1 MKKKV
6 IIAVLCVV
14 LTISCVS
21 MLFACGEAK
30 TKIKMVGI
38 DLSSEEYAFAI
49 KKGDTELLNTVNKF
63 FDDKDADI
71 KAIFAKYTA
80 EGVDLNDAT
89 KFGSDSIKTTPS
101 NSDKELVVATN
112 LEFAPFEYTIGSKI
126 AGIDMEIAQM
136 LADYMGKELVV
147 VHMDFD
153 AVVTSVE
160 TKPEY
165 DIGIAG
171 LTVTPERQESVQF
184 SKTYFGATQVLITK
198 EGDTTF
204 DDCKN
209 AKEVEAKLK
218 TLSGDAA
225 KCGGQTGTTS
235 QFYVKGSEDFGFEG
249 FSNLSFG
256 NYSSAAEAV
265 NDMINGNIAFVV
277 VDKTTAQ
284 ALVASFNG

>member
-30 TKIKMVGI
+30 TKIKMVGV

-136 LADYMGKELVV
+136 LADYMGKKLVV

>member
-21 MLFACGEAK
+21 MLFACGGAK

-80 EGVDLNDAT
+80 EGVDINDGT

-112 LEFAPFEYTIGSKI
+112 LDFAPFEYTIGSKI
-126 AGIDMEIAQM
+126 AGIDMEIAQL

-218 TLSGDAA
+218 TLSGNAA

-284 ALVASFNG
+284 ALVANFNG